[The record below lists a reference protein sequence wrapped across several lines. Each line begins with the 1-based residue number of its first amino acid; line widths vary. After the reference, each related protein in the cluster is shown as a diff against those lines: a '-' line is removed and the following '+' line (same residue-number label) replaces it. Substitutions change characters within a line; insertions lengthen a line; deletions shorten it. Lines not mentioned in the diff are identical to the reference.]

1 MILVDKNW
9 SEFSTS
15 QQKLLEEKTI
25 FNIIQSKPNIEE
37 RTNGE
42 KKMIIKFLSGLF
54 PFKQFPEH
62 IHKELY
68 KSVIAVPISGQS
80 IVLKQADKPN
90 LSVYVVFK
98 GSIKQLHDVVK
109 RGESD
114 KESTTELLNNFN
126 PCEVVGDPLFQANVY
141 AKAKLVMSPNS

>member
-54 PFKQFPEH
+54 PFK
-62 IHKELY
+62 
-68 KSVIAVPISGQS
+68 
-80 IVLKQADKPN
+80 
-90 LSVYVVFK
+90 
-98 GSIKQLHDVVK
+98 
-109 RGESD
+109 
-114 KESTTELLNNFN
+114 
-126 PCEVVGDPLFQANVY
+126 
-141 AKAKLVMSPNS
+141 